1 MNNKATMLICALI
14 MSLSTQA
21 QTEISYLYKGKM
33 DSEMDVTLYM
43 QEYGDPCNGKPVYHG
58 MYKYDGV
65 SKWLALEISTD
76 DEGNFIMTERPYT
89 GTMLLKKKLDQYIGT
104 WLKPDGT
111 KRLKVEWRQQYLSS
125 EEMEEYKKK
134 YEELIYS
141 LDDC

>member
-1 MNNKATMLICALI
+1 MNNKITLLICTLL
-14 MSLSTQA
+14 MSLSIKA
-21 QTEISYLYKGKM
+21 QSVISYLYKGKM
-33 DSEMDVTLYM
+33 DDKMEVTLYL
-43 QEYGDPCNGKPVYHG
+43 QEYGDPCNGKPLYRG

-76 DEGNFIMTERPYT
+76 DQGNFIMTERPYT
-89 GTMLLKKKLDQYIGT
+89 GTMLLKKKMDKYIGT

-125 EEMEEYKKK
+125 DEMERYEKD
-134 YEELIYS
+134 YEELIYF